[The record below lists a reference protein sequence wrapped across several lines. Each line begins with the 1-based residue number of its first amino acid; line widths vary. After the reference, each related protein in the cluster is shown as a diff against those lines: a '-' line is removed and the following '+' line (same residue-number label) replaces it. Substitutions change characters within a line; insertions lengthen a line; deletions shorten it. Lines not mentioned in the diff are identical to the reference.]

1 MLAAPATLLE
11 PSQPRCSLENSLTC
25 WHRGELGL
33 VSGLARALRMDGSS
47 QSRKHPRA
55 AQSMLG
61 CGRCQ
66 PRPAP
71 AASLAGWAGARL
83 CINRLQDGMG
93 EGDKACGCSQLRKWE
108 KKDIS
113 SQRGKNGTKPQG
125 RERET
130 GGWGGGSSGDRLD
143 PL

>member
-1 MLAAPATLLE
+1 MLADPSSWQLLGAIPAQVLLG
-11 PSQPRCSLENSLTC
+11 NSLTC

-83 CINRLQDGMG
+83 CINRFQDGMG
-93 EGDKACGCSQLRKWE
+93 EGDKACGCSYLRKWE
-108 KKDIS
+108 KSLSEGEK
-113 SQRGKNGTKPQG
+113 RHKATGKGNGG
-125 RERET
+125 M
-130 GGWGGGSSGDRLD
+130 GGGSSGDRLD

>member
-1 MLAAPATLLE
+1 MRARGMLAAPSTLLGAI
-11 PSQPRCSLENSLTC
+11 PAQVLLENSLTC
-25 WHRGELGL
+25 WHSGELGL

-93 EGDKACGCSQLRKWE
+93 EGDKACGCS
-108 KKDIS
+108 
-113 SQRGKNGTKPQG
+113 
-125 RERET
+125 
-130 GGWGGGSSGDRLD
+130 
-143 PL
+143 